1 MRCSKWASPSS
12 KLGVPPP
19 GSGSKT
25 SRAPMC
31 MCAVSSDSSSSRN
44 VASSGVRCCA
54 IAAPFSCVE
63 GVDHVR
69 VPSVDHAALDL
80 ERRRELAAGLGQL
93 VLQEG
98 EALHLLD
105 AREVRVHL
113 VHDLLEL
120 RPDPLVVSH

>member
-31 MCAVSSDSSSSRN
+31 MCAVSSASSSSRN

-69 VPSVDHAALDL
+69 VAAVDHVSLDL
-80 ERRRELAAGLGQL
+80 EGGGQLAAGLRQL
-93 VLQEG
+93 ALEQG

-105 AREVRVHL
+105 ASEV
-113 VHDLLEL
+113 
-120 RPDPLVVSH
+120 